1 MREPAMW
8 KVIVCAIASLA
19 LSQSVFA
26 AVLPGAGIQIQQ
38 IRPVPLPIEQKAV
51 PEIRL
56 QQDNSPT
63 LPVSDE
69 IKILVKSL
77 HLTGQALYSE
87 VKLVAISG
95 FSPGSELTLPE
106 LRSMATKIADH
117 YHKNGYFVAQAYLPA
132 QDILNGAVTI
142 TVVEG
147 HYGKITLNNQT
158 SLSDHLANNILAG
171 LETGDTISIAPLE
184 SRLLLLADLPG
195 VVVTSTLVPGDT
207 SGASDLIVSITPG
220 QRVTGEV
227 DADNAGNRYT
237 GEYRVGAT
245 VNLNNAAGLADVASL
260 RLMTSGSGL
269 YYVRASYQIQVAKAT
284 VGAAYSIMGYE
295 LGKEFESLD
304 ANGTAQIATL
314 YGSYPLFRTRAN
326 NLYAG
331 LAFDYRTFQD
341 KVDATSTVIDRKAYV
356 LMPGIYGDFR
366 DNFGGGGLSSYSLTL
381 SLGNLDIETAAAR
394 SYDAATAQT
403 NGQYSKLRYG
413 AMRLQNLT
421 ESITLFAALNGQF
434 ASKNLD
440 VSEKME
446 LGGMYAVR
454 AYPVGEAYAD
464 QGYVLNLEARLLLPK
479 VYTQM
484 PGQMHLIG
492 LVDTGTVTINANP
505 WTDENNSRTLS
516 GAGGGFT
523 WQDNNNFL
531 LRAYYAFKLGSEEAT
546 SAPDRSGRFWIQVVK
561 YF

>member
-1 MREPAMW
+1 MW

-106 LRSMATKIADH
+106 LRNMATKIADH

-132 QDILNGAVTI
+132 QDILNGSVTI

-464 QGYVLNLEARLLLPK
+464 QGYVLNLEVRLLLPK
-479 VYTQM
+479 IYTQM
-484 PGQMHLIG
+484 PGQMHLVG

-546 SAPDRSGRFWIQVVK
+546 SAPDKSGRFWIQVVK

>member
-1 MREPAMW
+1 MW
-8 KVIVCAIASLA
+8 KVLICAVASLA
-19 LSQSVFA
+19 LCQSVFA
-26 AVLPGAGIQIQQ
+26 DVLPGAGIQIQQ

-51 PEIRL
+51 PEIRV
-56 QQDNSPT
+56 QQDNSPA

-69 IKILVKSL
+69 IKILVESL
-77 HLTGQALYSE
+77 HLTGQELYSE

-158 SLSDHLANNILAG
+158 SLSDHLANSILAG

-195 VVVTSTLVPGDT
+195 VEVKSTLVPGAMP
-207 SGASDLIVSITPG
+207 GASDLIVSITPG

-245 VNLNNAAGLADVASL
+245 VNLNNAAGLGDVASL

-284 VGAAYSIMGYE
+284 IGAAYSIMGYE

-314 YGSYPLFRTRAN
+314 YGSYPLLRTRAN

-341 KVDATSTVIDRKAYV
+341 KVDTTSTVIDRKAYV

-446 LGGMYAVR
+446 LGGIYAVR

-479 VYTQM
+479 IYTQM
-484 PGQMHLIG
+484 PGQMHLVG

-546 SAPDRSGRFWIQVVK
+546 SAPDKSGRFWIQVVK

>member
-1 MREPAMW
+1 MW
-8 KVIVCAIASLA
+8 KILVCAVASLA
-19 LSQSVFA
+19 LCQSVFA

-38 IRPVPLPIEQKAV
+38 IRPVPLSIEQKAV
-51 PEIRL
+51 PEIRV

-69 IKILVKSL
+69 VKILVESL

-132 QDILNGAVTI
+132 QDILNGVVTM

-158 SLSDHLANNILAG
+158 SLSDHLANSILAG

-195 VVVTSTLVPGDT
+195 VEVKSTLVPGAT
-207 SGASDLIVSITPG
+207 TGASDLIVSITPG

-245 VNLNNAAGLADVASL
+245 VNLNNAAGLGDVASL

-284 VGAAYSIMGYE
+284 IGAAYSIMGYE

-314 YGSYPLFRTRAN
+314 YGSYPLLRTRAN

-341 KVDATSTVIDRKAYV
+341 KVDTTSTVIDRNAYV

-366 DNFGGGGLSSYSLTL
+366 DNFGDGGLSSYSLTL

-464 QGYVLNLEARLLLPK
+464 QGYVLNLEVRLLLPK
-479 VYTQM
+479 IYTQM
-484 PGQMHLIG
+484 PGQMHLVG

-523 WQDNNNFL
+523 WQENNNFL

-546 SAPDRSGRFWIQVVK
+546 SAPDKSGRFWIQVVK

>member
-1 MREPAMW
+1 MW

-132 QDILNGAVTI
+132 QDILNGSVTI

-158 SLSDHLANNILAG
+158 NLSDHLANNILAG

-464 QGYVLNLEARLLLPK
+464 QGYVLNLEVRLLLPK
-479 VYTQM
+479 IYTQM
-484 PGQMHLIG
+484 PGQMHLVG

-546 SAPDRSGRFWIQVVK
+546 SAPDKSGRFWIQVVK

>member
-1 MREPAMW
+1 MW

>member
-1 MREPAMW
+1 MW
-8 KVIVCAIASLA
+8 KILVCAIASLA
-19 LSQSVFA
+19 LCQSVFA

-38 IRPVPLPIEQKAV
+38 IRSVPLSIEQKAV
-51 PEIRL
+51 PEIRV

-69 IKILVKSL
+69 VKILVESL

-117 YHKNGYFVAQAYLPA
+117 YHKNGYFVTQAYLPA
-132 QDILNGAVTI
+132 QDILNGVVTM

-158 SLSDHLANNILAG
+158 SLSDHLANSILAG

-195 VVVTSTLVPGDT
+195 VEVKSTLVPGAT
-207 SGASDLIVSITPG
+207 TGASDLIVSITPG

-245 VNLNNAAGLADVASL
+245 VNLNNAAGLGDVASL

-314 YGSYPLFRTRAN
+314 YGSYPLLRTRAN

-341 KVDATSTVIDRKAYV
+341 KVDTTSTVIDRKAYV

-446 LGGMYAVR
+446 LGGIYAVR

-479 VYTQM
+479 IYTQM
-484 PGQMHLIG
+484 PGQMHLVG

-523 WQDNNNFL
+523 WQENNNFL

-546 SAPDRSGRFWIQVVK
+546 SAPDKSGRFWIQVVK

>member
-1 MREPAMW
+1 MW
-8 KVIVCAIASLA
+8 KVLVCAVASLA

-26 AVLPGAGIQIQQ
+26 ADLPGAGIQIQQ

-51 PEIRL
+51 PEIRV

-69 IKILVKSL
+69 VKILVKSL

-132 QDILNGAVTI
+132 QDILNGSVTI

-158 SLSDHLANNILAG
+158 SLSDHLVNSILAG

-195 VVVTSTLVPGDT
+195 VEVKSTLVPGAMP
-207 SGASDLIVSITPG
+207 GASDLIVSITPG

-245 VNLNNAAGLADVASL
+245 VNLNNTAGHGDVASL

-314 YGSYPLFRTRAN
+314 YGSYPLIRTRTN

-464 QGYVLNLEARLLLPK
+464 QGYVLNLEVRLLLPK
-479 VYTQM
+479 IYTQM
-484 PGQMHLIG
+484 PGQMHLVG

-505 WTDENNSRTLS
+505 WTDENNNKTLN

-546 SAPDRSGRFWIQVVK
+546 SAPDKSSRFWIQVVK

>member
-1 MREPAMW
+1 MW
-8 KVIVCAIASLA
+8 KILVCAITSLA
-19 LSQSVFA
+19 LCQSVFA

-38 IRPVPLPIEQKAV
+38 IRPVPLPIEQKVV
-51 PEIRL
+51 PEIRV

-69 IKILVKSL
+69 VKILVNSL

-132 QDILNGAVTI
+132 QDILNGSVTI

-147 HYGKITLNNQT
+147 HYGKITLYNQT
-158 SLSDHLANNILAG
+158 SLSDHLVNSILAG

-195 VVVTSTLVPGDT
+195 VEVKSTLVPGAMP
-207 SGASDLIVSITPG
+207 GASDLIVSITPG

-245 VNLNNAAGLADVASL
+245 VNLNNAAGLGDVASL

-314 YGSYPLFRTRAN
+314 YGSYPLIRTRTN
-326 NLYAG
+326 NLYTG

-523 WQDNNNFL
+523 WQENNNFL

-546 SAPDRSGRFWIQVVK
+546 SAPDKSGRFWIQVVK